1 MYLVKNLGYPD
12 TNLVYTGV
20 YAFMNTA
27 TKRDTGFRNTF
38 LRYLAVGVGFSFTA
52 VQRLSGRVNYMR

>member
-1 MYLVKNLGYPD
+1 
-12 TNLVYTGV
+12 LVYTGV

-38 LRYLAVGVGFSFTA
+38 LRYLVVGVGFSFTA